1 MTEQSALATARADQ
15 AVPDQAAPEQAAP
28 EQAALDPD
36 ANSRRPASPSIA
48 LWCSIAILAAAGC
61 LGIERELALLWRC
74 WTTDPL
80 RSIGML
86 IPPVSIVL
94 TLRVWRQND
103 WELRGSWWGL
113 LVIGAAFFVSI
124 LRSRAELF
132 VTAGGTLVSLIPLAL
147 PVYLYGSG
155 VVLLFAGPRVW
166 RKAWFPLGLLLLSQ
180 PVPVVTSSMIDI
192 PLQNISARVAR
203 DFATLIH
210 FAPTTPQL
218 RLMFS
223 PDFGMFIAPG
233 CDGIRGAVSM
243 GYVALILGYLK
254 RASLRRWAAY
264 VIGGVLLGYLFNFI
278 RLCALVVYYRI
289 ALGVPA
295 LENVAKQADY
305 AIGSCLFLIAILL
318 FVWLASLK
326 EGKPAREDFAP
337 VSTES
342 SPRVERP
349 GPRGEVSISGAEKPR
364 PRAENPGCSN
374 EKPARPGGG
383 QALSLRSFFIRCA
396 AFAVMLIAVLAL
408 PSSAL
413 RSRQSGPASALS
425 STATLARFPRQIG
438 SFTLTRTWYEQS
450 GGQTLVESGAYS
462 APGSDEIILA
472 IWVAPLVYY
481 HDANSCW
488 LARGLTPDLVT
499 SLPFVTAQGKSAEK
513 SIDLST
519 GFYND
524 GVTDSIVVSVVC
536 TPGSCSQSQQ
546 VASEGRLSFFVL
558 KPQISELAGGA
569 AHPVPIMIRI
579 DRLQTEQTH
588 SGAPKTA
595 AQSALTAEAQKFL
608 SGLDP
613 LSLSQA
619 FQ

>member
-1 MTEQSALATARADQ
+1 MMSDDIERGTADSMAEDLAI
-15 AVPDQAAPEQAAP
+15 AAPQTDYAAP
-28 EQAALDPD
+28 DTGALDS
-36 ANSRRPASPSIA
+36 AGISGLPASPSVA
-48 LWCSIAILAAAGC
+48 LWCAIAVLTAAGC

-94 TLRVWRQND
+94 TLRVWKQNG
-103 WELRGSWWGL
+103 WQLRGSWWGL
-113 LVIGAAFFVSI
+113 AVIGAAFFVSI
-124 LRSRAELF
+124 LRASAELF
-132 VTAGGTLVSLIPLAL
+132 VTAGGALVSLIPLTL

-155 VVLLFAGPRVW
+155 VVLLFAGTRVW

-180 PVPVVTSSMIDI
+180 PVPVLTSSMIDI
-192 PLQNISARVAR
+192 PLQEISARVAR
-203 DFATLIH
+203 AFATLIH

-233 CDGIRGAVSM
+233 CDGIRGAVTL
-243 GYVALILGYLK
+243 GYLALVLGYLK
-254 RASLRRWAAY
+254 RVSLRRWAAY

-278 RLCALVVYYRI
+278 RLCVLVVYYRI
-289 ALGVPA
+289 ALGSPA
-295 LENVAKQADY
+295 LEGVAKQADY
-305 AIGSCLFLIAILL
+305 AIGSCLFLVAILI

-326 EGKPAREDFAP
+326 EEEPAVADLARADDA
-337 VSTES
+337 
-342 SPRVERP
+342 P
-349 GPRGEVSISGAEKPR
+349 GPGS
-364 PRAENPGCSN
+364 
-374 EKPARPGGG
+374 EKPARPNGN
-383 QALSLRSFFIRCA
+383 QVLSSRSLFIRWA
-396 AFAVMLIAVLAL
+396 AFAGVLLVVLAL

-413 RSRQSGPASALS
+413 RARQRGPDSALS
-425 STATLARFPRQIG
+425 STASLARFPKQIG
-438 SFTLTRTWYEQS
+438 QFALTRTWYEQS

-472 IWVAPLVYY
+472 IWVAPFVYY

-488 LARGLTPDLVT
+488 LARGLKPDLVT
-499 SLPFVTAQGKSAEK
+499 SLPFVTAQGKSA
-513 SIDLST
+513 DLSV
-519 GFYND
+519 GYYND

-546 VASEGRLSFFVL
+546 VASKGRVSFFVL
-558 KPQISELAGGA
+558 KPQMGELTGGS

-579 DRLQTEQTH
+579 DRLQSDQPH
-588 SGAPKTA
+588 SDTSKA
-595 AQSALTAEAQKFL
+595 ATQSALTAEAQEFL
-608 SGLDP
+608 AGLDP
-613 LSLSQA
+613 MSLSQA

>member
-1 MTEQSALATARADQ
+1 MTEQSALATPRADQ
-15 AVPDQAAPEQAAP
+15 AVPKQAAF
-28 EQAALDPD
+28 DPNAD
-36 ANSRRPASPSIA
+36 SRRPPSPSIA
-48 LWCSIAILAAAGC
+48 LWCAIAILAAAGC

-94 TLRVWRQND
+94 TLRVWRQNG
-103 WELRGSWWGL
+103 WQLRGSWWGL
-113 LVIGAAFFVSI
+113 AVIGAAFLVSI
-124 LRSRAELF
+124 LRASAELF
-132 VTAGGTLVSLIPLAL
+132 VTAGGTLVSLIPLTL

-155 VVLLFAGPRVW
+155 IVLLFAGPRIW

-180 PVPVVTSSMIDI
+180 PVPVLTSSMIDI

-210 FAPTTPQL
+210 FAPSTPQL

-233 CDGIRGAVSM
+233 CDGIRGAVTL
-243 GYVALILGYLK
+243 GYLALVLGYLK
-254 RASLRRWAAY
+254 RVSLRRWAAY

-278 RLCALVVYYRI
+278 RLCVLVIYYRI
-289 ALGVPA
+289 VLGHPA

-305 AIGSCLFLIAILL
+305 VIGSCLFLAAILIFL
-318 FVWLASLK
+318 RLASLK
-326 EGKPAREDFAP
+326 EGKAAPADLAADSAGPAHRN
-337 VSTES
+337 ES
-342 SPRVERP
+342 SAPP
-349 GPRGEVSISGAEKPR
+349 MK
-364 PRAENPGCSN
+364 N
-374 EKPARPGGG
+374 
-383 QALSLRSFFIRCA
+383 LLIRCA
-396 AFAVMLIAVLAL
+396 AFAVVLLAILAL

-413 RSRQSGPASALS
+413 RSRQRAPASTLS
-425 STATLARFPRQIG
+425 STAALARFPKQIG
-438 SFTLTRTWYEQS
+438 SFALTRTWYEQS

-462 APGSDEIILA
+462 APGADEIILA

-488 LARGLTPDLVT
+488 LARGLKPDLVT
-499 SLPFVTAQGKSAEK
+499 SLPFVTARGASV
-513 SIDLST
+513 DLST

-524 GVTDSIVVSVVC
+524 GITDSIVVSVAC

-546 VASEGRLSFFVL
+546 VASKGRFSFVIL
-558 KPQISELAGGA
+558 RPQMSDLTGGA
-569 AHPVPIMIRI
+569 VHPVPIMIRI
-579 DRLQTEQTH
+579 DHLQTDQPQTDQLH
-588 SGAPKTA
+588 SGASKTST
-595 AQSALTAEAQKFL
+595 QTALTAEAQKFL
-608 SGLDP
+608 SSLDP
-613 LSLSQA
+613 MSLSQA